1 MAEPKAPA
9 SKDASSGIDI
19 RLVRKLA
26 DILADTGLTEIE
38 VEQGGLKIR
47 VAREVTMAAPQMTYA
62 AAPVAAPQASAAPTP
77 VAAAPAAPAEET
89 QRGEIVKSP
98 MVGTVYL
105 QPQPGSP
112 SFIKVGDQVSAG
124 QTLLIVEA
132 MKTMNP
138 IPAPAAGVV
147 LKILVEDGQPV
158 EFGEPLVIVE

>member
-9 SKDASSGIDI
+9 SKDASNGIDT

-26 DILADTGLTEIE
+26 DILTDTGLTEIE
-38 VEQGGLKIR
+38 VEQGDLKIR
-47 VAREVTMAAPQMTYA
+47 VAREITVAPQQMTYA
-62 AAPVAAPQASAAPTP
+62 SPAPSAPQASAATAPAG
-77 VAAAPAAPAEET
+77 AAAPPAEEVP

-98 MVGTVYL
+98 MVGTIYL

-112 SFIKVGDQVSAG
+112 SFIKVGDTVSAG

-138 IPAPAAGVV
+138 SPAPNAGVV
-147 LKILVEDGQPV
+147 LQILVEDGQPV